1 MKNLP
6 KHIFSFI
13 PDGHNP
19 APLTETVNG
28 ETKTI
33 AFCTSAKMAKELILR
48 LQLLSSL
55 QYELEYILES
65 NLTSDQIH
73 EHIKNRL
80 GNPPDFYKE
89 PISK

>member
-1 MKNLP
+1 
-6 KHIFSFI
+6 
-13 PDGHNP
+13 
-19 APLTETVNG
+19 
-28 ETKTI
+28 
-33 AFCTSAKMAKELILR
+33 MAKELILR